1 MAQPPPAAACLPQ
14 DRGSHCSQ
22 PRGVFK
28 GVEAGAELKR
38 TMAQGGEA
46 SLVAW
51 LPGHGLEVGPS
62 VMDGDREKEMRKMV
76 LGETESTG
84 LHRGADTGPAARSSL
99 GKRARPAQPRGDINM
114 GGSDA
119 TASRKLPLLSSQED
133 PPRPDFT
140 DTPCCAGTVL
150 TTSSLPLAERHSA
163 ASVPY
168 GWVPWLP
175 NPAVRSRQC

>member
-1 MAQPPPAAACLPQ
+1 M
-14 DRGSHCSQ
+14 G
-22 PRGVFK
+22 
-28 GVEAGAELKR
+28 AGAELKR

-51 LPGHGLEVGPS
+51 LPGHDLEAGPS
-62 VMDGDREKEMRKMV
+62 VMDGDREKEMRRMV
-76 LGETESTG
+76 LGEPESIG
-84 LHRGADTGPAARSSL
+84 LHRGADTGPAAQSPL
-99 GKRARPAQPRGDINM
+99 GKKARPSQPRGDINM

-119 TASRKLPLLSSQED
+119 TASRKLPLRSSHED
-133 PPRPDFT
+133 PPCPDFT
-140 DTPCCAGTVL
+140 DTPCRAGTASTVL

-175 NPAVRSRQC
+175 TPAVRSRQC